1 MSSEMDFTLA
11 NKSVYKV
18 DKTQLKEQLFPLG
31 AKIETEEARKELV
44 ETQLDGLKKIVA
56 SSDLHATTKDLVR
69 ELNEK
74 LATEVAT
81 GIMGDRRDL
90 KRRKNFFGENTKSQ
104 YHVPTLKDSL
114 KDAFSTWLNYSLLIC
129 GLLCIVTGLIQDTTT
144 EETSYGWTK
153 GVSILIALLI

>member
-1 MSSEMDFTLA
+1 MSDSMEYTLA

-18 DKTQLKEQLFPLG
+18 DKAQLKEQLFPLQ
-31 AKIETEEARKELV
+31 AKIETDEARMQQIES
-44 ETQLDGLKKIVA
+44 QMDGLRKIVA
-56 SSDLHATTKDLVR
+56 STNQHASTKDLVR

-74 LATEVAT
+74 LATEEET

-90 KRRKNFFGENTKSQ
+90 KRRKNFFGENSKPL

-129 GLLCIVTGLIQDTTT
+129 ALLCVVTGMIQDAQTTDK
-144 EETSYGWTK
+144 SYGWTK